1 MLISNVEPDCMTSL
15 TCAEIIQLCS
25 DYVIFVIICEVAT
38 GGVGNKTKQRK
49 SKTKNKTKQI
59 KAKSK
64 EFKIPGNMSVSY
76 RLSRVLF
83 FFFKIR
89 SQFQKVL

>member
-1 MLISNVEPDCMTSL
+1 MTSL

-38 GGVGNKTKQRK
+38 GGVGKTKQRK
-49 SKTKNKTKQI
+49 SKKINKTKQI

-64 EFKIPGNMSVSY
+64 EFKIP
-76 RLSRVLF
+76 
-83 FFFKIR
+83 
-89 SQFQKVL
+89 